1 LVYDVY
7 YPDYNNY
14 ITCPLPFIVFAHGGG
29 FAECAGIEA
38 DGLDVIAKEFAKR
51 GFVCFLVNYRSG
63 VSLDPL
69 PLTNT
74 SVQQMEAIYKAGQDM
89 RGAIRSIIKRQ
100 LNETTGDNWQDTFR
114 IDLENMFLGGNSAG
128 SVAMLNAAYYPTQAK
143 INAVF
148 PVTTGSVSFQD
159 ALGSINHDAYY
170 GENTISYYSK
180 IRGVLN
186 MWGSMFLPY
195 ANRNNPSGFFS
206 GNTNNAPIISFHG
219 VQDKVFN
226 YKSQEIRFSLP
237 PTLGNYNHNSDVNC
251 LYNTPLIL
259 NGVTNI
265 DQYSL
270 GAQYIFEKILQP
282 LQIFREL
289 YLDCS
294 MDHGLDKG
302 TVDDLDPNTKYC
314 SDFGIGTSTTSS
326 AVLSYIIQ
334 RACTFFQAIIGST
347 SGTLEGDPNIHKVF
361 IECVNNRNKCTAL
374 NLSNN
379 DCGSNPAIPC
389 SNQAQSDNLNCHSG
403 DIITP

>member
-38 DGLDVIAKEFAKR
+38 DGFDVIAKEFAKR

-159 ALGSINHDAYY
+159 ALGSINHDAY
-170 GENTISYYSK
+170 
-180 IRGVLN
+180 
-186 MWGSMFLPY
+186 
-195 ANRNNPSGFFS
+195 
-206 GNTNNAPIISFHG
+206 
-219 VQDKVFN
+219 
-226 YKSQEIRFSLP
+226 
-237 PTLGNYNHNSDVNC
+237 
-251 LYNTPLIL
+251 
-259 NGVTNI
+259 
-265 DQYSL
+265 
-270 GAQYIFEKILQP
+270 
-282 LQIFREL
+282 
-289 YLDCS
+289 
-294 MDHGLDKG
+294 
-302 TVDDLDPNTKYC
+302 
-314 SDFGIGTSTTSS
+314 
-326 AVLSYIIQ
+326 
-334 RACTFFQAIIGST
+334 
-347 SGTLEGDPNIHKVF
+347 
-361 IECVNNRNKCTAL
+361 
-374 NLSNN
+374 
-379 DCGSNPAIPC
+379 
-389 SNQAQSDNLNCHSG
+389 
-403 DIITP
+403 